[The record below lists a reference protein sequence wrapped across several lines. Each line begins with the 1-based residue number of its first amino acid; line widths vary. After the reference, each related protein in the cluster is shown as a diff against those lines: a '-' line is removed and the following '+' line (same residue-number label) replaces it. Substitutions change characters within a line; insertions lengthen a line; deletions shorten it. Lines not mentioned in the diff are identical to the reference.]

1 MKTKLTIL
9 FSLLILFSYAQQKVN
24 LKQAAFAHL
33 GTTGFGVGYQN
44 HFTTKFAVGGSI
56 SRMNLSPTVFMKGL
70 SQSRQFKF
78 TSTAKFV
85 DVSAF
90 IKWFPFGKPYYEEWE
105 DNWSYLKVGL
115 LYRGF
120 SDFSIRSVFQPK
132 QAGKSFNESDPIRG
146 DLLVNV
152 QTLKLQP
159 FVNVGHQ
166 LFGTDKKIRGYLE
179 WGASFQGS
187 PRTQI
192 QQTIT
197 PGISTVNEMRISS
210 FLKNIKVYPNLNF
223 QVGYWF

>member
-1 MKTKLTIL
+1 MKTKLTIF

-33 GTTGFGVGYQN
+33 GTTGFGIGYQN

-56 SRMNLSPTVFMKGL
+56 SRMNLSPTLFMKSL

-90 IKWFPFGKPYYEEWE
+90 VKWFPFGKSYYEEWE

-120 SDFSIRSVFQPK
+120 SDFSIRSAFQPK

-152 QTLKLQP
+152 QTSKLQP

-166 LFGTDKKIRGYLE
+166 LFGTNKKIRGHIE

-187 PRTQI
+187 PRCQI
-192 QQTIT
+192 QQTVT
-197 PGISTVNEMRISS
+197 TGISIINESKIRST
-210 FLKNIKVYPNLNF
+210 LNAIKIYPDLNF
-223 QVGYWF
+223 QIGYWF